1 MSDGWRDD
9 RDWPPAG
16 TTARKL
22 WELDAEEV
30 ETFFEGG
37 DEQ

>member
-16 TTARKL
+16 TTARAL
-22 WELDAEEV
+22 WELEPEEV
-30 ETFFEGG
+30 ETYFGG